1 MIQES
6 LIEGIFRSLRK
17 NAGWA
22 TIIIGLTVLTSA
34 IVNRYFPAIYES
46 QALIRVMTSENA
58 SDVSIAAS
66 MNGVFSQKDVLI
78 ELARECRLSADEVI
92 NQSVVSFEDAGAGMV
107 KLFARHNDP
116 GALNDINKSAIRILS
131 DRFLVFGA
139 EKREFEIE
147 ASQKKLQHLEASLN
161 EARNMLVKAST
172 EMTVKVDDLTLQLEN
187 ELHQLEEKID
197 INGKKLQTTP
207 ETVFYYQE
215 EETREYKTISRKLNS
230 ARNKLA
236 ELFKS
241 YKEKHPKIVACKAEV
256 SSLEK
261 KLKNSRTRT
270 RKQKANPEYIALS
283 AEIESDNE
291 KLDLVKNE
299 LRRTRTMTSS
309 NEKLNENRINNLN
322 LRIRA
327 LEELH
332 NRTLLALE
340 ETRISQ
346 TTTQGKISVLK
357 NESNQPRPLGF
368 SAVQR
373 DCLALFSGVLMAI
386 FLLYSPAPVRTEI
399 VSVSG
404 EVLAGAVPSSA
415 LPMLTAEPA
424 EIILE
429 VPSLS
434 AEPLAL
440 PAPELRNE
448 PTIYDE
454 RLIALNNPY
463 SEALTPY
470 RSLVSN
476 LQIHISESQTRIVL
490 VGSAKSAS
498 GRTTLLANTAILLAQ
513 AGYSVLMV
521 DANFRNPVLHR
532 VFDLESRGGL
542 SDALRTGLRPEHIQ
556 KTSVDNL
563 LLMPAGIVPSNPAE
577 LLGSPEMIELMADLK
592 RKVEIILVD
601 TAALLEY
608 PDTGILAGQTGAMV
622 FMHRE
627 GESEDE
633 LKAAKKL
640 LKTIRAR
647 VFGYVKA

>member
-78 ELARECRLSADEVI
+78 ELARECGLSADEVI

-116 GALNDINKSAIRILS
+116 AALNDINKSAIRILS

-322 LRIRA
+322 Y
-327 LEELH
+327 
-332 NRTLLALE
+332 
-340 ETRISQ
+340 
-346 TTTQGKISVLK
+346 TT
-357 NESNQPRPLGF
+357 
-368 SAVQR
+368 
-373 DCLALFSGVLMAI
+373 
-386 FLLYSPAPVRTEI
+386 
-399 VSVSG
+399 
-404 EVLAGAVPSSA
+404 
-415 LPMLTAEPA
+415 
-424 EIILE
+424 
-429 VPSLS
+429 
-434 AEPLAL
+434 
-440 PAPELRNE
+440 
-448 PTIYDE
+448 
-454 RLIALNNPY
+454 
-463 SEALTPY
+463 
-470 RSLVSN
+470 
-476 LQIHISESQTRIVL
+476 
-490 VGSAKSAS
+490 
-498 GRTTLLANTAILLAQ
+498 
-513 AGYSVLMV
+513 
-521 DANFRNPVLHR
+521 
-532 VFDLESRGGL
+532 
-542 SDALRTGLRPEHIQ
+542 EH
-556 KTSVDNL
+556 
-563 LLMPAGIVPSNPAE
+563 
-577 LLGSPEMIELMADLK
+577 
-592 RKVEIILVD
+592 
-601 TAALLEY
+601 
-608 PDTGILAGQTGAMV
+608 
-622 FMHRE
+622 FW
-627 GESEDE
+627 
-633 LKAAKKL
+633 L
-640 LKTIRAR
+640 LKKQESLRR
-647 VFGYVKA
+647 RPREK